1 MNEESMKMLQFVCWE
16 NPQSSSM
23 VLTEI
28 LWHIMYTYCQELKFY
43 LDLLFVIL
51 SIEDSW
57 QVLRIQNAMTGNGM
71 YNEVNLYFK
80 LYFNNEFTSEDREG
94 VLDTIL
100 RHKNQYQRR
109 SYQCIKGLVG
119 LFMRIP
125 MAHKVVLQHIDLKR
139 KWMDA
144 VDWLQEELNR
154 VLLPFELIFNSFC
167 LIKLFS
173 YYRKH

>member
-57 QVLRIQNAMTGNGM
+57 QVLRIQNAMTGNGK
-71 YNEVNLYFK
+71 YTIIFKYFK
-80 LYFNNEFTSEDREG
+80 LYFNTKFISEDREG

-125 MAHKVVLQHIDLKR
+125 MAHKVVLQHPELKR

-154 VLLPFELIFNSFC
+154 VLLLYC
-167 LIKLFS
+167 LILLLFFKLDIFFF
-173 YYRKH
+173 

>member
-16 NPQSSSM
+16 NPLSSSM

-57 QVLRIQNAMTGNGM
+57 QVLRIQNAMTGN
-71 YNEVNLYFK
+71 
-80 LYFNNEFTSEDREG
+80 DREG

-125 MAHKVVLQHIDLKR
+125 MAHKVVLQNTDLKR
-139 KWMDA
+139 KWVEA

-154 VLLPFELIFNSFC
+154 VIFLLFLLVLSQ
-167 LIKLFS
+167 LKLLLF
-173 YYRKH
+173 